1 MSYDTLEDYLKD
13 LLKYVDLKLAEYY
26 EATLDLK
33 GEYKLGWQLKHYTE
47 TARLHL
53 EKGTIQLDDLH
64 LKVSETLSTSTFL
77 PPEYLIE
84 TFKLNF
90 LEVFCL
96 YLSLSVEID
105 PSFDKNMRYFNESL
119 DSPYPTLGL
128 AIKIL
133 AKDLNEYIKLRTEI
147 SPESRLLKFFYME
160 SLAEYSKYP
169 LINTPLRLDSAI
181 VDYILHNEQYVV
193 KQDYMRAEYPMD
205 HHDAMQMVDP
215 RLIHFSETNY
225 KNHLNQNV
233 LIHLWGPRGVGK
245 TKEVL
250 NFCSHFEQIS
260 IWVDCKRLSI
270 NAFNELQLRQISR
283 EAIMHRG
290 ILVFEHFEYLS
301 NHLDDPQTALFV
313 ERLFSELSSF
323 AKVCFVLSDA
333 PWNPRGKYGPYS
345 ILDLEMK
352 IPDVDQRQKLW
363 EIETA
368 SLKLDSDVD
377 LRELSEKFKMSPGQ
391 VKQTVKD
398 AINYQ
403 TLSQQEAIHGKDLHK
418 ASYLQMSH
426 KLGDRAQRL
435 DPKGSWNQLILP
447 KEQNHQLREACS
459 HVKYRNKVFKDWGF
473 NEKITYGTGLGLLFT
488 GPPGTG
494 KTMAA
499 QIMASELNLEIYRVD
514 LSQVVSKYIGETEK
528 NLKLIFD
535 EAARSSAILL
545 FDEGDALFSKRTEVS
560 DSHDKYANV
569 ETSYLL
575 QKIEAYEGISI
586 VTTNLIGN
594 IDEAFIRRFSFVV
607 HFPFPTAEYRRQIW
621 RGIFPENTPLSK
633 LLDLEYMGNRFELSG
648 GNIKNIALNAAFRAA
663 AGQREITMKDLLL
676 SVSAEISKSGKT
688 VLPSDF
694 GEYAYLLTID

>member
-13 LLKYVDLKLAEYY
+13 ILKYVDLKLAEYY
-26 EATLDLK
+26 EATSDLK
-33 GEYKLGWQLKHYTE
+33 GDYKLGWQLKHYNE
-47 TARLHL
+47 TARGYL
-53 EKGTIQLDDLH
+53 EKGTAQLDDLR

-77 PPEYLIE
+77 PLEYLIE
-84 TFKLNF
+84 TFKLNS

-96 YLSLSVEID
+96 YLSLAVEID

-128 AIKIL
+128 AIKIFS
-133 AKDLNEYIKLRTEI
+133 KDLSEYLSLRTDLT
-147 SPESRLLKFFYME
+147 PESRLLKFFYME
-160 SLAEYSKYP
+160 SLSEHVLYP

-181 VDYILHNEQYVV
+181 VDYVLHNDQYLV
-193 KQDYMRAEYPMD
+193 KQDYMRVEYPMD
-205 HHDAMQMVDP
+205 HHESNQSPDQ
-215 RLIHFSETNY
+215 RLIHFSESNY
-225 KNHLNQNV
+225 KNQLNQNV

-245 TKEVL
+245 TNEVL
-250 NFCSHFEQIS
+250 HFCSHYEQVS

-290 ILVFEHFEYLS
+290 ILVFENFEYLS
-301 NHLDDPQTALFV
+301 NHLEEPQTALFV
-313 ERLFSELSSF
+313 ERLFTELSSF
-323 AKVCFVLSDA
+323 SKVCFVLSDT
-333 PWNPRGKYGPYS
+333 PWNPRGKYGPYA
-345 ILDLEMK
+345 ILDLELK
-352 IPDVDQRQKLW
+352 IPDADQLLALWKL
-363 EIETA
+363 ETKA
-368 SLKLDSDVD
+368 LKLAADVD
-377 LRELSEKFKMSPGQ
+377 LQELSEKFKMSPGQ

-403 TLSQQEAIHGKDLHK
+403 TLSQQDAIHAKDLHR
-418 ASYLQMSH
+418 ACYLQMSH
-426 KLGDRAQRL
+426 KLGDRALRL
-435 DPKGSWNQLILP
+435 DPKGSWSQLILP
-447 KEQNHQLREACS
+447 KEQNLQLREACS
-459 HVKYRNKVFKDWGF
+459 HVKFRNLVFKEWGF
-473 NEKITYGTGLGLLFT
+473 SEKITYGTGLGLLFT

-535 EAARSSAILL
+535 EAAKSSAILL

-621 RGIFPENTPLSK
+621 RGIFPEHTPLSK
-633 LLDLEYMGNRFELSG
+633 HLDFEYLGNRFELSG

-663 AGQREITMKDLLL
+663 SSYREISMKDLLL
-676 SVSAEISKSGKT
+676 SVSSEISKSGKT

-694 GEYAYLLTID
+694 GEYAYLLASD